1 MIRKA
6 LQSANGKKYNIK
18 ISTDKRGGRGGG
30 RTQHRDRFSPCVE
43 GLMMG
48 GRAIQIILQRMCV
61 CVVIPFTLDVRHVD
75 AQAGITQGF
84 FTFLRC
90 LS

>member
-18 ISTDKRGGRGGG
+18 ISTDKRGARGGG

-48 GRAIQIILQRMCV
+48 GRAM
-61 CVVIPFTLDVRHVD
+61 DVRHVD